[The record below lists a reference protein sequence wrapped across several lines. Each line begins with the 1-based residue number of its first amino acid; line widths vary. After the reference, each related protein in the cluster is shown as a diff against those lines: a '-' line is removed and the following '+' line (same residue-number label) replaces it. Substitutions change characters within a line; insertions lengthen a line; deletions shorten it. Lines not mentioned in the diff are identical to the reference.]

1 MGRQPNCTQQRPAHC
16 DGNSF
21 PFFAVVHLCSSCN
34 KHVRPGGV
42 FMASHTHTTVHKP
55 LTYRPPFLTR
65 KLMGNLGF
73 LPPPFPRTISLVSC
87 LVQQLLVHKLVP
99 TWENKERLKKETD
112 HPRLVS
118 GSFNKQ
124 ENLCT
129 RLILGGYKT
138 KISSLAP

>member
-1 MGRQPNCTQQRPAHC
+1 MMAIHFPSLLSCT
-16 DGNSF
+16 
-21 PFFAVVHLCSSCN
+21 LCNSCN
-34 KHVRPGGV
+34 KHVKPGGV

-55 LTYRPPFLTR
+55 LTYRPPFLTQ
-65 KLMGNLGF
+65 KLMDNLEF

-87 LVQQLLVHKLVP
+87 LAQQLLVHKLVP
-99 TWENKERLKKETD
+99 IWENKERLKKKTD

-118 GSFNKQ
+118 GSFNNQ

-138 KISSLAP
+138 SKSLHWPHKIVNVYIGA